1 MPMPRVPL
9 DRIRDLAGEP
19 EVTATARHPAAPLP
33 MRLRR
38 WVKARETRSARF
50 VYRWIKAVQSIE
62 MPVIPLVHPALYYL
76 RQAVIASVYA
86 LLRVAWWTPL
96 FRARLAASGRGLKL
110 VGAGLPCV
118 MGPLTV
124 RLGAGCMIDTQT
136 TFAGRSAGALPPEL
150 VAGNNVTIGW
160 QNTIAVGR
168 RVVLGDNVTISAQ
181 CFLAGYPGHP
191 LDAAARAA
199 GAADTEDQVGDIV
212 LEDDVWLATR
222 VIVSAGVRIG
232 AGTVVAAGSIVT
244 RDLPPGVLAAGAPAR
259 AIRAIDDAG
268 RERAP

>member
-1 MPMPRVPL
+1 MPRAPL
-9 DRIRDLAGEP
+9 DRIRELAGDHR
-19 EVTATARHPAAPLP
+19 TAAAATRSSTPLLP
-33 MRLRR
+33 RLRR
-38 WVKARETRSARF
+38 WVKARETPTARLA
-50 VYRWIKAVQSIE
+50 YRWITALQSIE
-62 MPVIPLVHPALYYL
+62 MPVIPLVHPALYHL
-76 RQAVIASVYA
+76 RQAVIAFVCA

-110 VGAGLPCV
+110 VGTGLPCV
-118 MGPLTV
+118 LGPLTL
-124 RLGAGCMIDTQT
+124 RLGTGCMIDTQT

-150 VAGNNVTIGW
+150 VAGDNVTISW
-160 QNTIAVGR
+160 QSTIAVGR

-191 LDAAARAA
+191 LEAGARAA
-199 GAADTEDQVGDIV
+199 GGADTEDQVGDIV

-259 AIRAIDDAG
+259 PIRLIGGNG
-268 RERAP
+268 REPVS